1 MIKILFYLFTI
12 KFRKIVSKDDYLAIF
27 ILLLVYISTAIISYL
42 NYDSIHTYL
51 FVLLIDVVIQHV
63 NRKDLEFL
71 KLNKNFKFILFFEYL
86 IYLMPY
92 CVVFLLQQDFV
103 EFFIFFIFI
112 ILLINFPKIQF
123 KTISYPF
130 QLFNPFWHINFRK
143 YKVLFFLPLLFLLIY
158 IGIKHNNDNIFYF
171 SLFILCMISCIPSF
185 ERERTH
191 EIIISPFSAKKYL
204 FNQLKN
210 SLINTIYLML
220 PMIIVLCALLK
231 WEMLFFLLGLFNFTL
246 INILLKYVYFSNKFL
261 HQISFV
267 VFVCLTLVLFGVPL
281 ILSPLLYQK
290 SINNLNTIKY
300 ANH

>member
-12 KFRKIVSKDDYLAIF
+12 KFRKIVSKDDYLAIS
-27 ILLLVYISTAIISYL
+27 ILLLIYISTAIIAHL
-42 NYDSIHTYL
+42 NYDSINIYL
-51 FVLLIDVVIQHV
+51 YVLLIDIVIQHV

-71 KLNKNFKFILFFEYL
+71 KLNKNYKVILFFEYL
-86 IYLMPY
+86 IYLMPF

-103 EFFIFFIFI
+103 IFFEFFIFI
-112 ILLINFPKIQF
+112 IMLINFPKIHF

-143 YKVLFFLPLLFLLIY
+143 YRVLLFSPLFFMLIY
-158 IGIKHNNDNIFYF
+158 IGVKNSNDNIFYF
-171 SLFILCMISCIPSF
+171 SLFILCIISCIPSF

-210 SLINTIYLML
+210 SLINTLYLML
-220 PMIIVLCALLK
+220 PMVIVLCALLK
-231 WEMLFFLLGLFNFTL
+231 WEMVFFLLGLFNFTL
-246 INILLKYVYFSNKFL
+246 INILFKYVYFSNKFL

-267 VFVCLTLVLFGVPL
+267 VFVCLTLVLFGIPL

-290 SINNLNTIKY
+290 SIKNLNTIKY
-300 ANH
+300 ANY